1 MSLADV
7 ARAVVAGRL
16 DGEALRGALVAELE
30 RTGTTRGALTGF
42 DLPPEL
48 RANRERLVDFD
59 EAMTPA
65 PRGPWERRTLAAGL
79 VPVFMFAASL
89 EARLRA
95 VDARAAASSR
105 AA

>member
-1 MSLADV
+1 MIAEV

-16 DGEALRGALVAELE
+16 DGEALRGALVGELD
-30 RTGTTRGALTGF
+30 RAGTTRGALAGF
-42 DLPPEL
+42 ELPAEL
-48 RANRERLVDFD
+48 RANRERLVDID

-95 VDARAAASSR
+95 VNAHAASSSR